1 MVKQSADPSTLNKC
15 IGENN
20 MARGP
25 VGKYLCAKCNKEI
38 SLLAKTRHDR
48 ACDGI
53 YRTYKAVHNTATS
66 CVFCLR
72 EFNTAIGCGAH
83 ITQCDKNPD
92 RIYRKTNYSWNK
104 GKTKETDFRLVKSG
118 ETLKRNIKPGHGK
131 CADPEKEKM
140 RREKISSAA
149 KRLGFGGYREN
160 AGISKKFK
168 VIDSFGK
175 ETTLQSSY
183 ELECS
188 QLLDK
193 LQIKWNRP
201 KAMKY
206 GGRNYFADFYLPE
219 YDVYLDP
226 KNNYKAKL
234 DAEKIAAVIEE
245 NKVRLFVLLKEQ
257 ITEEYLV
264 SICRHAND

>member
-1 MVKQSADPSTLNKC
+1 MLICKFCGRECNGLVGLGRHTIVCKLNP
-15 IGENN
+15 N
-20 MARGP
+20 
-25 VGKYLCAKCNKEI
+25 GKIPNRLGVI
-38 SLLAKTRHDR
+38 
-48 ACDGI
+48 
-53 YRTYKAVHNTATS
+53 
-66 CVFCLR
+66 
-72 EFNTAIGCGAH
+72 
-83 ITQCDKNPD
+83 P
-92 RIYRKTNYSWNK
+92 WNK
-104 GKTKETDFRLVKSG
+104 GKTKETDDRVSKLG
-118 ETLKRNIKPGHGK
+118 
-131 CADPEKEKM
+131 
-140 RREKISSAA
+140 EKISESFKDRPTSGCCTKEWNQSIQGRANA
-149 KRLGFGGYREN
+149 SKGGGYREN
-160 AGISKKFK
+160 SGHSKKFK

-245 NKVRLFVLLKEQ
+245 NKVKLFVLLKEQ
-257 ITEEYLV
+257 ITEEYIGML
-264 SICRHAND
+264 IQR